1 MAPLARR
8 AAAGADEGLPRARS
22 HSRGHAGL
30 AHRLGATRMRAE
42 LWSHYEL
49 GSVSRTSG
57 TLLLPR
63 FSGPPRGSRRTFP
76 GRERAPQGG
85 SPRVREDPLGTPPL
99 SLPRKSSENLEKIP
113 RIWEG
118 EGYWRSKI
126 MNPINNERATQL
138 RDVLAERCQLS
149 LETPA
154 QLLQR
159 LLPALQS

>member
-1 MAPLARR
+1 MQVL
-8 AAAGADEGLPRARS
+8 S
-22 HSRGHAGL
+22 
-30 AHRLGATRMRAE
+30 
-42 LWSHYEL
+42 
-49 GSVSRTSG
+49 
-57 TLLLPR
+57 
-63 FSGPPRGSRRTFP
+63 
-76 GRERAPQGG
+76 
-85 SPRVREDPLGTPPL
+85 RVREDPLGTPPL